1 MLDQRYSIYLHY
13 WYKSTKSD
21 AKGAL
26 EGLAGVARRALQ
38 QVQALLLQE
47 TPLQDTGTRSRFWRA
62 MVLNSCATTIQ
73 KAARGHLARRALA
86 QGSLPPPTPYTR
98 THAHTL
104 TRIHAYTPRTHS
116 AQALRGGGDVPH
128 VPDDESAT
136 HVPHAPDD
144 ESATHMPHVSAR
156 LPRPGVFVLRV
167 GVGGGADSDE
177 SGGRG
182 SESEDSDSPG
192 CLGRGNSAGE
202 ALQRG
207 DSRHG
212 LAGVLKK
219 LQITLT
225 TTLARWQG
233 LVQTLTPEERAF
245 VVCWP
250 MLTYADVC

>member
-13 WYKSTKSD
+13 SYKSTKSD
-21 AKGAL
+21 AKDAL
-26 EGLAGVARRALQ
+26 EGLAGVARHALQ

-136 HVPHAPDD
+136 H
-144 ESATHMPHVSAR
+144 MPHESAR
-156 LPRPGVFVLRV
+156 LPRPGACVLRV

-192 CLGRGNSAGE
+192 CLERGFLE
-202 ALQRG
+202 P
-207 DSRHG
+207 
-212 LAGVLKK
+212 
-219 LQITLT
+219 
-225 TTLARWQG
+225 
-233 LVQTLTPEERAF
+233 LVRYSVYL
-245 VVCWP
+245 
-250 MLTYADVC
+250 LY